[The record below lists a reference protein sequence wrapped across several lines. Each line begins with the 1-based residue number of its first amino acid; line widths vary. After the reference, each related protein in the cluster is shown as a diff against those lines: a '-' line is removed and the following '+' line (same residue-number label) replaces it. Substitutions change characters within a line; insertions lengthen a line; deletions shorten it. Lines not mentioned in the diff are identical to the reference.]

1 MSKFQSMRISNERTI
16 IHLGTPTPEGI
27 SAKHSVSKV
36 GKNLKRLKADRVRDQ
51 SHRNIDQS
59 MSREMKRRIKRI
71 NKLKNI

>member
-1 MSKFQSMRISNERTI
+1 MRISNEQSI
-16 IHLGTPTPEGI
+16 ISLGCETPTGL
-27 SAKHSVSKV
+27 SAKHSTSKTS
-36 GKNLKRLKADRVRDQ
+36 KNLKRLKADRVRDQ